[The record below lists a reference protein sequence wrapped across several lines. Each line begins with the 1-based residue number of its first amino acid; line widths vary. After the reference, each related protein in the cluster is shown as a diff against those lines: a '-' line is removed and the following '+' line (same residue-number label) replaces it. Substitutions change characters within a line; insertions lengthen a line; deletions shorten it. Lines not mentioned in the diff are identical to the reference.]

1 MYFSLVLCIINS
13 LSQINDM
20 QDIKSVRHCSK
31 RMKERVE
38 LHCKKILIL
47 TARQLNK
54 TFLDQFKPFPST
66 LLSIQCIQYDIIE
79 ENFQPILWM
88 YFEIVESDFGLK
100 IVDGLCTSIE
110 WRFLKFYW
118 MNILENSLTAFF
130 FVFILSVSTVP
141 QKPGVWV
148 SAAGEIRM
156 RNENCT

>member
-13 LSQINDM
+13 SSQINDM
-20 QDIKSVRHCSK
+20 QDIKSVRQCNK

-66 LLSIQCIQYDIIE
+66 LLSIQCIQYDFIE

-88 YFEIVESDFGLK
+88 YFEIVASDFGLK
-100 IVDGLCTSIE
+100 IGSGLCTSNE
-110 WRFLKFYW
+110 GRFLKSYRI
-118 MNILENSLTAFF
+118 NILENSFNCFLFCFHTF
-130 FVFILSVSTVP
+130 
-141 QKPGVWV
+141 GVN
-148 SAAGEIRM
+148 SSIEAGGLGFSCRGKKE
-156 RNENCT
+156 